1 MNNKILM
8 AMVAASISAM
18 SVAPGLIKEANAST
32 LNKEKNEGGVKNLIN
47 LSSIQ
52 ELGKG
57 LDAELRADLEEQV
70 NIMFAKKSS
79 IMQLSESIST
89 LIENYGENDENIA
102 EKVYKE
108 LSFGLEADSSK
119 PRPDFNQLSQP
130 KQEATQSMNVCHSAC
145 HGACHSACHG
155 SRGWR

>member
-1 MNNKILM
+1 MNKKILM
-8 AMVAASISAM
+8 TIVAASISAM

-32 LNKEKNEGGVKNLIN
+32 KKDNDKMNIIN

-52 ELGKG
+52 DLGDG
-57 LDAELRADLEEQV
+57 LDPEIKAELEEQV
-70 NIMFAKKSS
+70 NIMFSKKTS

-89 LIENYGENDENIA
+89 LIAGYGVENENIA
-102 EKVYKE
+102 EQVYKE
-108 LSFGLEADSSK
+108 LNFGLQADSAK
-119 PRPDFNQLSQP
+119 PRPDFNNLSQP
-130 KQEATQSMNVCHSAC
+130 QQQATQSMNVCHSAC